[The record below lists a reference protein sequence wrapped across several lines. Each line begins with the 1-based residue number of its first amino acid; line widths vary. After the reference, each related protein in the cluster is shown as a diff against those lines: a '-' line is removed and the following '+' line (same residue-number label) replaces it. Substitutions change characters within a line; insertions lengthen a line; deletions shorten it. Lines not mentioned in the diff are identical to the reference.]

1 MSETY
6 TVSLSVRQLVEY
18 VYSSGSI
25 DARLQSADAMQDGTK
40 AHQRI
45 QGEYGED
52 DQKEVFLKA
61 DIVWGDDLKFTID
74 GRCDGLLASGS
85 VPMIDEIKSTRG
97 DLARVKEAGG
107 LPVHWAQAWFYAY
120 MYARDYDVPRMSVQL
135 TYVHTLTDETIR
147 FVREASFEELE
158 SDILGMIEQ
167 YAPYAQLRREHE
179 QSRNASIG
187 QLPFPFHTYRTGQ
200 RKLAGAVFKSIEEGV
215 SLFARAPTGIGK
227 TISTTYPAIKA
238 IGQGLLQ
245 RIYYLT
251 ARTTTRAAAEDAL
264 RLMESQGLRLHAVT
278 ITAKDKICFQEE
290 TRCEKEHC
298 PYADGYY
305 DRINEAVLDI
315 LREET
320 LLTRPVIEQ
329 YARKHLVCPFEY
341 SLDLAYAAD
350 MVICDYNYVFDPRI
364 SFKRLHGE
372 VKKRTALLVDEAHH
386 LPDRGREMFS
396 GMLTKAPFLAMQ
408 RELKGKHPGAHGA
421 AKAIN
426 DYFIAKRK
434 QLGDGRPQ
442 AMEQEKPEELIV
454 LAERFAEEI
463 EPLLEGAGAELL
475 DLYFQSQQF
484 LRAAKLYD
492 TRYATLTEVSR
503 GDVTMK
509 LYCLDPSELLKGM
522 RKGYRSA
529 VYFSATLTPLGYY
542 MDMLGGAEEDYTISL
557 ASPFDSGQLDVS
569 IHAVSTRY
577 QVRGQSY
584 GPIAGIVHRM
594 IMSRKGNYFVF
605 FPSYA
610 YMNAVHEAYIELM
623 ESEGLPPEERPVVQV
638 QRSDMTEEERD
649 GFLEAFQPGGARSL
663 VGFAVMG
670 GVFSEGVDLPGDR
683 LIGVVVVGVGMPQ
696 LGMERDAL
704 RAYYQQRGNRG
715 FHYAY
720 VIPGMN
726 KVLQAGGRLIR
737 SETDEGRLM
746 LIDDRYL
753 EQDYR
758 RLLPEEW
765 LQAVKNTYSEFLD

>member
-1 MSETY
+1 MAETY
-6 TVSLSVRQLVEY
+6 VVSLSVRQLVEY

-25 DARLQSADAMQDGTK
+25 DIRLQSADAMLEGTK
-40 AHQRI
+40 AHQRV

-52 DQKEVFLKA
+52 DQKEVYLKA
-61 DIVWGDDLKFTID
+61 DIPWSDDMQFAID
-74 GRCDGLLASGS
+74 GRCDGLLASGP

-97 DLARVKEAGG
+97 DLARVKEVGG

-120 MYARDYDVPRMSVQL
+120 MHAREMGAPRMSVQL
-135 TYVHTLTDETIR
+135 TYVHTVTEEVIR
-147 FVREASFEELE
+147 FHREASFEELE
-158 SDILGMIEQ
+158 LDILSMIEQ
-167 YAPYAQLRREHE
+167 YAPYARLRREHGL
-179 QSRNASIG
+179 RRDASIE

-238 IGQGLLQ
+238 IGRGLLQ
-245 RIYYLT
+245 RLYYLT

-305 DRINEAVLDI
+305 DRINEAVMDI

-320 LLTRPVIEQ
+320 LLTRPVIER
-329 YARKHLVCPFEY
+329 YARKHRVCPFEY

-408 RELKGKHPGAHGA
+408 RELKGKHSGAHSA
-421 AKAIN
+421 AKAVN

-434 QLGDGRPQ
+434 LLGDGRPS
-442 AMEQEKPEELIV
+442 ALERDKPEELIALV
-454 LAERFAEEI
+454 ERFAEKL
-463 EPLLEGAGAELL
+463 EPLLEGAGSEWL

-492 TRYATLTEVSR
+492 DRYATLTEVMR
-503 GDVTMK
+503 NDVSMK

-522 RKGYRSA
+522 MKGYRSA
-529 VYFSATLTPLGYY
+529 IYFSATLTPLGYY
-542 MDMLGGAEEDYTISL
+542 MDMLGGAENDYTISL
-557 ASPFDSGQLDVS
+557 ASPFDSKQLDVS
-569 IHAVSTRY
+569 IQAVSTRY
-577 QVRGQSY
+577 QNREQSY
-584 GPIAGIVHRM
+584 RPIAGIIHSTV
-594 IMSRKGNYFVF
+594 SSQTGNYFVF

-610 YMNAVHEAYIELM
+610 YMNAVHEAYIEWM
-623 ESEGLPPEERPVVQV
+623 DSAGIAPEARPIVQA

-649 GFLEAFQPGGARSL
+649 AFLGAFRAGGERSL

-696 LGMERDAL
+696 LGSERDAL

-737 SETDEGRLM
+737 SETDHGRLV
-746 LIDDRYL
+746 LVDDRYL
-753 EQDYR
+753 EPDYR
-758 RLLPEEW
+758 QLLPEEW
-765 LQAVKNTYSEFLD
+765 LQAVKNGYSEFLD

>member
-1 MSETY
+1 MSNSFV
-6 TVSLSVRQLVEY
+6 VSLSVRQLVEY
-18 VYSSGSI
+18 VFSSGSI
-25 DARLQSADAMQDGTK
+25 DARLQSADAMLDGTK

-45 QGEYGED
+45 QSEYGEH
-52 DQKEVFLKA
+52 DQKEVYLKA
-61 DIVWGDDLKFTID
+61 DIPWGDDLQFAID
-74 GRCDGLLASGS
+74 GRCDGLLASDN

-97 DLARVKEAGG
+97 DLARVKEEGG

-120 MYARDYDVPRMSVQL
+120 MYARDHGVPRMSVQM
-135 TYVHTLTDETIR
+135 TYVHTVTDETVR

-158 SDILGMIEQ
+158 SDILGMIER
-167 YAPYAQLRREHE
+167 YAPYALLRKEHE
-179 QSRNASIG
+179 QSRDESIRE
-187 QLPFPFHTYRTGQ
+187 LDFPFRAYRAGQ
-200 RKLAGAVFKSIEEGV
+200 RKLAGAVYKSIEEGV

-227 TISTTYPAIKA
+227 TISTTFPAIKA

-264 RLMESQGLRLHAVT
+264 RLMEAQGLRLHAVT

-305 DRINEAVLDI
+305 DRINEAIMDI

-396 GMLTKAPFLAMQ
+396 GSLAKAPFLAMQ
-408 RELKGKHPGAHGA
+408 REMKGKHPGAYSA
-421 AKAIN
+421 AKAVN
-426 DYFIAKRK
+426 DYFIARRK
-434 QLGDGRPQ
+434 LLGEGKPS
-442 AMEQEKPEELIV
+442 AMEQERPDELIA
-454 LAERFAEEI
+454 LAERFAEEL
-463 EPLLEGAGAELL
+463 EPLLEGIGAEGL
-475 DLYFQSQQF
+475 DLYFQTQQF

-492 TRYATLTEVSR
+492 VRYATLTEVMR
-503 GDVTMK
+503 NDVSMK

-529 VYFSATLTPLGYY
+529 VNFSATLTPLGYY
-542 MDMLGGAEEDYTISL
+542 IDMLGGAEEDYTISL

-569 IHAVSTRY
+569 VHPVSTRY
-577 QVRGQSY
+577 QHRGQSY
-584 GPIAGIVHRM
+584 EPIAGIVHRTV
-594 IMSRKGNYFVF
+594 MSRRGNYFVF

-610 YMNAVHEAYIELM
+610 YMNAVYEAYIELM
-623 ESEGLPPEERPVVQV
+623 EREGLPPEERPSVQV

-649 GFLEAFQPGGARSL
+649 GFLEAFHPDGERSL

-670 GVFSEGVDLPGDR
+670 GVFSEGVDLPGER

-696 LGMERDAL
+696 LGLERDAL
-704 RAYYQQRGNRG
+704 RAYYQERGNRG

-737 SETDEGRLM
+737 SETDEGRLV

-753 EQDYR
+753 EPDYR

-765 LQAVKNTYSEFLD
+765 LQAVKNTYSELYD

>member
-25 DARLQSADAMQDGTK
+25 DARLQTADAMLEGTK

-45 QGEYGED
+45 QGEYGES
-52 DQKEVFLKA
+52 DQKEVYLKA
-61 DIVWGDDLKFTID
+61 EIAWADDLHFAVD
-74 GRCDGLLASGS
+74 GRCDGLLDSGS
-85 VPMIDEIKSTRG
+85 VPVIDEIKSTRG
-97 DLARVKEAGG
+97 DLARVKEEGG
-107 LPVHWAQAWFYAY
+107 IPVHWAQAWFYAY
-120 MYARDYDVPRMSVQL
+120 MYAKETRTPHMRVQL
-135 TYVHTLTDETIR
+135 TYVHTITDETIR
-147 FVREASFEELE
+147 FSREASFEELE
-158 SDILGMIEQ
+158 RDILEMVER
-167 YAPYAQLRREHE
+167 YAPYARLRREHE
-179 QSRNASIG
+179 MRRDASIG
-187 QLPFPFHTYRTGQ
+187 DLPFPFRSYRAGQ

-238 IGQGLLQ
+238 IERGLLQ

-251 ARTTTRAAAEDAL
+251 ARTTTRTAAEDAL
-264 RLMESQGLRLHAVT
+264 KLMESQGLQLHAVT
-278 ITAKDKICFQEE
+278 ITAKEKICFQEE

-305 DRINEAVLDI
+305 DRINEAVMDI

-329 YARKHLVCPFEY
+329 YARKHRVCPFEY
-341 SLDLAYAAD
+341 SLDLAYASD

-372 VKKRTALLVDEAHH
+372 VKRRTALLVDEAHH

-408 RELKGKHPGAHGA
+408 RELKGRHRDAHSA
-421 AKAIN
+421 AKAVN

-434 QLGDGRPQ
+434 FLADGKPSI
-442 AMEQEKPEELIV
+442 AEKEKPEELIALV
-454 LAERFAEEI
+454 ERFSEAI
-463 EPLLEGAGAELL
+463 EPLLEGASAEWLN
-475 DLYFQSQQF
+475 LYFQSQQF

-492 TRYATLTEVSR
+492 ARYATLTDVARNDVSI
-503 GDVTMK
+503 K
-509 LYCLDPSELLKGM
+509 LYCLDPSELLKGTV
-522 RKGYRSA
+522 KGYRSA
-529 VYFSATLTPLGYY
+529 VYFSATLSPLGYY
-542 MDMLGGAEEDYTISL
+542 MDMLGGGEEDYTISL
-557 ASPFDSGQLDVS
+557 ASPFDSEQLDVS
-569 IHAVSTRY
+569 IHPVSTRY
-577 QVRGQSY
+577 QDRGRSY
-584 GPIAGIVHRM
+584 QPIASIVHHKVSSRM
-594 IMSRKGNYFVF
+594 GNYFVF

-610 YMNAVHEAYIELM
+610 YMNAVYEAYIELM
-623 ESEGLPPEERPVVQV
+623 DSEDTPPDQRPVLLL

-649 GFLEAFQPGGARSL
+649 GFLREFQPGGERSL

-683 LIGVVVVGVGMPQ
+683 LIGVLVIGVGMPQ
-696 LGMERDAL
+696 LGAERDAL
-704 RAYYQQRGNRG
+704 RAYYQERGNRG

-737 SETDEGRLM
+737 SESDEGTLA

-753 EQDYR
+753 ESGYR
-758 RLLPEEW
+758 QLLPEEW
-765 LQAVKNTYSEFLD
+765 LRAVKNTYSESLD

>member
-25 DARLQSADAMQDGTK
+25 DARLQSADAMLDGTK

-45 QGEYGED
+45 QSEYGED
-52 DQKEVFLKA
+52 DQKEVYLKA
-61 DIVWGDDLKFTID
+61 DIVWGEGLQFAID
-74 GRCDGLLASGS
+74 GRCDGLLASGA

-97 DLARVKEAGG
+97 DLVRVKEEGG

-120 MYARDYDVPRMSVQL
+120 MYARDNAVPKMSVQL

-147 FVREASFEELE
+147 FIREASFEELQ

-167 YAPYAQLRREHE
+167 YAPYARLRREHE
-179 QSRNASIG
+179 LRRDASIG

-290 TRCEKEHC
+290 TRCEKAHC

-305 DRINEAVLDI
+305 DRINGAVLDI

-320 LLTRPVIEQ
+320 LLTRPVIER
-329 YARKHLVCPFEY
+329 YARKHRVCPFEY

-350 MVICDYNYVFDPRI
+350 MVICDYNYVFDPRV
-364 SFKRLHGE
+364 SFKRLYGE

-396 GMLTKAPFLAMQ
+396 GMLTKAPFLALQ
-408 RELKGKHPGAHGA
+408 RELKGQHPGAYSA

-426 DYFIAKRK
+426 DYFIARRK
-434 QLGDGRPQ
+434 LLGDGRPS
-442 AMEQEKPEELIV
+442 AMEQEKPEELIMLV
-454 LAERFAEEI
+454 ERFTEEI
-463 EPLLEGAGAELL
+463 EPLLEGDGATWL

-492 TRYATLTEVSR
+492 ARYATLTEVVRS
-503 GDVTMK
+503 DVSLK

-522 RKGYRSA
+522 MKGYRSA
-529 VYFSATLTPLGYY
+529 IYFSATLTPLGYY

-569 IHAVSTRY
+569 IHPISTRY
-577 QVRGQSY
+577 HDRGQSY
-584 GPIAGIVHRM
+584 RPIAGIVHRM
-594 IMSRKGNYFVF
+594 IMSRTGNYFVF

-623 ESEGLPPEERPVVQV
+623 DSEEMPPGDRPAVQV

-649 GFLEAFQPGGARSL
+649 GFLEAFQPGGERSL

-696 LGMERDAL
+696 LGLERDAL

-737 SETDEGRLM
+737 SETDEGQLM

-765 LQAVKNTYSEFLD
+765 LQAVKNTYSELLD